1 MSKGNML
8 LGHARGKVGSL
19 VFSRSNGQQ
28 IVRARAEVVK
38 NPQTESQM
46 IQRILLNT
54 IAQAYSKMSA
64 IVDHSFE
71 GIPAGQKS
79 MSYFMKKNLKNIRQT
94 LADVGDLDAGK
105 PYVSPVGTNVF
116 ATNDYEVSR
125 GSLPVI
131 NPTAVNADVMKLA
144 VAANT
149 YKAVI
154 DATGLQRGD
163 QLTFLILD
171 ESPNGTITFRY
182 RRVILDPKEDDGADA
197 PLTTAFVQDGD
208 IVKPNPKNE
217 NVGLP
222 IAFNANAI
230 EVSAVTYLNAG
241 AIIASRQKEDGTW
254 MRSNSTLVICED
266 GLLDGYSMQQALD
279 MFNAG
284 GIDTINPMF
293 LNNASKKGATTAG
306 GSVAAEY
313 TVTLHKGDYVA
324 SVSGAGTYDR
334 GAQVT
339 VVAVSEQDGGQARP
353 FRGWFDNAQG
363 TGAPLSTDRSY
374 SFRARA
380 DVELWAIGTSGD

>member
-1 MSKGNML
+1 ML

-54 IAQAYSKMSA
+54 IAQAYSKMSS

-79 MSYFMKKNLKNIRQT
+79 MSYFMKKNLKNIRQV
-94 LADVGDLDAGK
+94 LSSVGDLDANP

-131 NPTAVNADVMKLA
+131 NPTSVNADVMKLA

-171 ESPNGTITFRY
+171 ESPNGNVTFRY
-182 RRVILDPKEDDGADA
+182 RRVILDPKEDDGTDA

-222 IAFNANAI
+222 IAFNVNAI
-230 EVSAVTYLNAG
+230 EVSAASYLNAG

-254 MRSNSTLVICED
+254 MRSNSTLILAED

-293 LNNASKKGATTAG
+293 LNNASKQGAVTAG
-306 GSVAAEY
+306 GSVETQY

-324 SVSGAGTYDR
+324 SVSGEGTYDR

-339 VVAVSEQDGGQARP
+339 VVAVSEQDGGQTRP

-363 TGAPLSTDRSY
+363 TGSPLSTDRNY
-374 SFRARA
+374 QFRVRA

>member
-79 MSYFMKKNLKNIRQT
+79 MSYFMKKNLTNIRQV
-94 LADVGDLDAGK
+94 LASVGDLDANP

-144 VAANT
+144 IAANT

-171 ESPNGTITFRY
+171 ESPNGNVTFRY
-182 RRVILDPKEDDGADA
+182 RRVILDPKEDDGTDA

-230 EVSAVTYLNAG
+230 EVSAVSYLNAG

-254 MRSNSTLVICED
+254 MRSNSTLILAED

-293 LNNASKKGATTAG
+293 LNNASKQGAVTAG
-306 GSVAAEY
+306 GSVATEF

-339 VVAVSEQDGGQARP
+339 VVAVSEMDGGQARP

-363 TGAPLSTDRSY
+363 TGSPLSTDRSY